1 MSLPIPDRPAPPADA
16 LPLRDAAA
24 RCDRSLSTLRA
35 WIREGRLTGYRAAG
49 ENPANA
55 PVLVSLAEL
64 RAFLVTSGAEV
75 APARPPAGPR
85 TIEPPE
91 ARAIL
96 ELRAELVTVRASL
109 AVAVAEREGARST
122 VDAQRVA
129 LDVSGQRAAELAR
142 SLEVERARVAGLEAE
157 LAALRVSARLPWWR
171 RLLPLVTGAPATL
184 PDPTAT
190 GSTGSTD
197 TP

>member
-96 ELRAELVTVRASL
+96 ELRAELATVRGAL
-109 AVAVAEREGARST
+109 AVALAERDGARST

-142 SLEVERARVAGLEAE
+142 SLEGERARVAGLEAE
-157 LAALRVSARLPWWR
+157 LAALRGAARLPWWR
-171 RLLPLVTGAPATL
+171 RLLPLVGSPATL
-184 PDPTAT
+184 PDPTAS
-190 GSTGSTD
+190 GSTGGD
-197 TP
+197 GTP